1 MRFLPSPYF
10 VTKDILVVEKMVRVD
25 RLEVKQ
31 FRWWKMILNLTGLEK
46 YDFSLPWMY
55 KARVDDPIVTDV
67 CRYKDDGQSNTN
79 TV

>member
-46 YDFSLPWMY
+46 YDSSLP
-55 KARVDDPIVTDV
+55 
-67 CRYKDDGQSNTN
+67 
-79 TV
+79 